1 MLEEHIVN
9 TYKKTNRSN
18 TRKVI
23 KFQDKLNSSSGDD
36 MQNQDEVTYDL
47 GFEESKKR
55 DANIY
60 HRLNFK
66 REKLSKYDNNDCVES
81 SSGYDEDS

>member
-1 MLEEHIVN
+1 
-9 TYKKTNRSN
+9 
-18 TRKVI
+18 
-23 KFQDKLNSSSGDD
+23 